1 AQEEHRLR
9 FSPRRLGAAAQERA
23 RRRRAHRADRRRPQ
37 GVLAAADRQ
46 ARGDRSDRGA
56 RDHAQPARAD
66 AARQLEGA
74 PRLSSGAARA
84 LPRRADSAGVHEPAH
99 QRGAG
104 GGAGRRD
111 LHRGVAARRGRE
123 RERARHRAGRAA
135 RAGGKN
141 LRSVLHDQG
150 RRRGHRAG
158 PRDLAAHRALARRAH
173 RAGAAGSEPRRR
185 RVHRVAAARAA
196 GDGGQAERRRL
207 SGVRRAA
214 SVDGFRAAP
223 AGSFLV
229 GRSWIHFCA
238 RAELWGVVLFGRP
251 DREDAAQLTRSISVE
266 LSPDVERHGSY
277 TVLLEHVQRTWDA
290 STRQFTRLALVCPSG
305 FEGAVV
311 AGFYGALPPPCPVQV
326 FESAGEAL
334 AWLGEPDASLDERLR
349 EILAEVRG
357 TAPLLD
363 ALRALLREQ
372 LVSPDLAA
380 ICRTLSLSARTLQR
394 RLHEEGTSFHKELL
408 AARVE
413 EARRRLR
420 D

>member
-1 AQEEHRLR
+1 M
-9 FSPRRLGAAAQERA
+9 
-23 RRRRAHRADRRRPQ
+23 
-37 GVLAAADRQ
+37 
-46 ARGDRSDRGA
+46 
-56 RDHAQPARAD
+56 
-66 AARQLEGA
+66 
-74 PRLSSGAARA
+74 
-84 LPRRADSAGVHEPAH
+84 
-99 QRGAG
+99 
-104 GGAGRRD
+104 
-111 LHRGVAARRGRE
+111 
-123 RERARHRAGRAA
+123 
-135 RAGGKN
+135 
-141 LRSVLHDQG
+141 
-150 RRRGHRAG
+150 
-158 PRDLAAHRALARRAH
+158 
-173 RAGAAGSEPRRR
+173 
-185 RVHRVAAARAA
+185 
-196 GDGGQAERRRL
+196 
-207 SGVRRAA
+207 RRAA

-266 LSPDVERHGSY
+266 LSPDVERHGSYIDARRLEGVDPGAY

-420 D
+420 DSDDPLTVVALEVGFASPQHFSARFRDAFGESPSAWRARHRG